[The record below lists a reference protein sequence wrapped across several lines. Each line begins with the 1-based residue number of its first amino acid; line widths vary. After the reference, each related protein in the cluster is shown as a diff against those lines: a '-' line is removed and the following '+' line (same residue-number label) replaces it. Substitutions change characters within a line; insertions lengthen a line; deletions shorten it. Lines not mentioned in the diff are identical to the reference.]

1 MNYILFFN
9 NFINCIE
16 INYTLS
22 LFLFF
27 TFILFYSIFSLPG
40 LSYFFVFSGYAFGI
54 FFSYLICIISV
65 SFGSLC
71 FFIISKYILSKLFI
85 KLYEKYT
92 YKVNKFIKNSTLEY
106 LIIFRLIPGTPLL
119 VQNILLSLL
128 DISLFKFLLSTSIG
142 TSPLILFSILIGNKL
157 NNINSL
163 KDFTSKDI
171 FTIDLLIILF
181 VIIFFIMLRVIFKKK
196 NNN

>member
-9 NFINCIE
+9 NFINWIE

-40 LSYFFVFSGYAFGI
+40 LIIFFVFSGYAFGI
-54 FFSYLICIISV
+54 FFSYLICIISF
-65 SFGSLC
+65 SLGSLC

-85 KLYEKYT
+85 KYYEKYT
-92 YKVNKFIKNSTLEY
+92 YNVNKFIKNSTLEY

-119 VQNILLSLL
+119 IQNILLSLL

-142 TSPLILFSILIGNKL
+142 ASPFILFSILIGNKL

-163 KDFTSKDI
+163 KDFNSKDI